1 MIYQSHT
8 EELIASI
15 YPKLSHPDRSRFF
28 SKTTF
33 LFPSLNTAQRNRHKL
48 SISCESTALGTD
60 TRTSVMIKN
69 IPICISKEK
78 IIKWIEMI
86 CHIDYIYIPS
96 NQIGT
101 KILGFAFV
109 NVKNYKNI
117 MKLCNVINNYV
128 VNINSKKIEICYSK
142 MQGATGLIKA
152 FGKEF
157 YQLEEKN

>member
-15 YPKLSHPDRSRFF
+15 YPKLSHPERSRFF
-28 SKTTF
+28 SKSNF
-33 LFPSLNTAQRNRHKL
+33 LFPSLNIAQKNKHKL
-48 SISCESTALGTD
+48 SISSESIALGTD
-60 TRTSVMIKN
+60 KRTSVMIKN

-86 CHIDYIYIPS
+86 CDVNYIYIPLD
-96 NQIGT
+96 QIGT

-109 NVKNYKNI
+109 NVKNYKDI

-128 VNINSKKIEICYSK
+128 VNINNKKIEICYSK
-142 MQGATGLIKA
+142 MQGAAGLIKA

-157 YQLEEKN
+157 YQFEEKN